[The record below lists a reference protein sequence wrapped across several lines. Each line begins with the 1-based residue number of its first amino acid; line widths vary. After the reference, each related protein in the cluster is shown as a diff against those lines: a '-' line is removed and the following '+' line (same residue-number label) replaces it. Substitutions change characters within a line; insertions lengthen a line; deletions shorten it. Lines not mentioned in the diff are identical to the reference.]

1 MAMSVPEV
9 GKLIDGDA
17 YRDAIH
23 VAVAPVEAGEDLVPG
38 DHVGLHEGKAYLRGE
53 LAVGVVDPFL
63 KAGVRK
69 GERFWL
75 FVYPNSI
82 THLRHAWTHPSF
94 TSRIPNAKE

>member
-9 GKLIDGDA
+9 GKLIEADA
-17 YRDAIH
+17 CRDAIH
-23 VAVAPVEAGEDLVPG
+23 VAVAPVEAGDDLMPG
-38 DHVGLHEGKAYLRGE
+38 DHVGLYEGKACRRDG

-63 KAGVRK
+63 KAPVK
-69 GERFWL
+69 AGERFWL
-75 FVYPNSI
+75 FVYPNAI